1 MMKQKLIIRPEAESD
16 LQEAYTWYEDQSK
29 GLGADFILCV
39 DAALSLIQR
48 SPELYVQVHKNIRRA
63 LTRRFPYGIFYIAEV
78 DKIIVLAVLHV
89 KRNPKH
95 WQKRQ

>member
-1 MMKQKLIIRPEAESD
+1 MTKQKLIIRPEAESD
-16 LQEAYTWYEDQSK
+16 IQEACAWYEDKSK
-29 GLGADFILCV
+29 GLGADFIRCI

-48 SPELYVQVHKNIRRA
+48 SPELYAQVHKNIRRA
-63 LTRRFPYGIFYIAEV
+63 LIRRFPYGIFYIAEV

-95 WQKRQ
+95 WQKR

>member
-1 MMKQKLIIRPEAESD
+1 MIKQKLIFRPEAESD
-16 LQEAYTWYEDQSK
+16 LREAYTWYENQSK
-29 GLGADFILCV
+29 GLGADLILCV

-48 SPELYVQVHKNIRRA
+48 SPELYAQVHKNIRRV

-78 DKIIVLAVLHV
+78 DKIIVLAVFHV

-95 WQKRQ
+95 WQKR

>member
-1 MMKQKLIIRPEAESD
+1 MKQKLIIRPEAESD
-16 LQEAYTWYEDQSK
+16 IQEAYAWYEDQSK

-48 SPELYVQVHKNIRRA
+48 SPELYAQVHKNIRRA

>member
-16 LQEAYTWYEDQSK
+16 IQEAYAWYEDQSK

-48 SPELYVQVHKNIRRA
+48 SPELYAQVHKNIRRA

>member
-1 MMKQKLIIRPEAESD
+1 MKQKIIIRPEAESD
-16 LQEAYTWYEDQSK
+16 LQEAYAWYEDQSK

-48 SPELYVQVHKNIRRA
+48 SPESYAQVHKNIRRA

-78 DKIIVLAVLHV
+78 DKIIVLVVVHV

-95 WQKRQ
+95 WQKRK

>member
-1 MMKQKLIIRPEAESD
+1 MKQKVIIRPEAESD
-16 LQEAYTWYEDQSK
+16 LQEAYAWYENQSK

-48 SPELYVQVHKNIRRA
+48 SPELYAQIHKNIRRV

>member
-1 MMKQKLIIRPEAESD
+1 MKQKLIIRPEAESD
-16 LQEAYTWYEDQSK
+16 IQEACAWYEDQSK
-29 GLGADFILCV
+29 GLGADFILCI

-48 SPELYVQVHKNIRRA
+48 YPELYAQVHKNIRRA
-63 LTRRFPYGIFYIAEV
+63 LIRRFPYGIFYIAEV

-95 WQKRQ
+95 WQKR

>member
-1 MMKQKLIIRPEAESD
+1 MKQKSIIRPEAESD

-39 DAALSLIQR
+39 DAALSSIQR
-48 SPELYVQVHKNIRRA
+48 SPELYAQVHKNIRRA
-63 LTRRFPYGIFYIAEV
+63 LTRRYPYGIFYIAEV
-78 DKIIVLAVLHV
+78 DKIIILAVLHV